1 MKKKLKILALVMLLG
16 FFFFGSTGNAQTQ
29 QGTTGRSFG
38 YGQGQGYGWNYC
50 PWCGN
55 YLGPEGGYLMGP
67 GMMGRGYNYGMGPG
81 MMGPGYGY
89 GRGMGPGYGYGRGM
103 GPGYGYGRGSQYA
116 PEYLRPQKPVDKD
129 EAQQEV
135 ENFLKSTRNPNLKI
149 GDIQEKDDAYEV
161 SVVTKDGSLVDK
173 IMVDKNTGQ
182 MSSGY

>member
-1 MKKKLKILALVMLLG
+1 MRKYSVILAIVMLMGLVFYG
-16 FFFFGSTGNAQTQ
+16 LSANAQNEP
-29 QGTTGRSFG
+29 GTMGRGYG
-38 YGQGQGYGWNYC
+38 YGQGQGGSGWNYC

-55 YLGPEGGYLMGP
+55 YLGPDSGYLMGP
-67 GMMGRGYNYGMGPG
+67 GMMGRGYNYNYGMGPG

-89 GRGMGPGYGYGRGM
+89 GRGGGPGMMGPGYGS
-103 GPGYGYGRGSQYA
+103 GRGSQYA
-116 PEYLRPQKPVDKD
+116 PEYLRPQKPLDKD

-135 ENFLKSTRNPNLKI
+135 QNYLKSIRNPNLKI

-161 SVVTKDGSLVDK
+161 NVVTKDGSLVDK